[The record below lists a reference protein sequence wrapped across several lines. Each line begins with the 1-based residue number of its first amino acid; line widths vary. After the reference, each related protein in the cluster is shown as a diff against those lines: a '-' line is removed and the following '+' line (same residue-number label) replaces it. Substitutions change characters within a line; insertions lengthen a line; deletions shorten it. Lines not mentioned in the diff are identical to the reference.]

1 MHKIF
6 LEHSHARLHR
16 APCIPQQQRSV
27 RMTETAWLSEPKVCA
42 MRPLEE
48 VGHLLYAK
56 HNVLITLMF
65 LKP

>member
-1 MHKIF
+1 
-6 LEHSHARLHR
+6 
-16 APCIPQQQRSV
+16 
-27 RMTETAWLSEPKVCA
+27 MTETAWLSEPKVCA
-42 MRPLEE
+42 MQPLEE